1 MADKTNN
8 IIYRIEVDSVS
19 GKLNIDGVTKSFE
32 DADRAV
38 LKLQKDIA
46 KGTQGASKEMNQLR
60 SASGGATTSVLE
72 LGRVVSDAPY
82 GIRGMAN
89 NVSQLASNM
98 LFTSQQIDKTTGKAI
113 GFKGVL
119 KDMGKSFMGPLG
131 ILFAIQA
138 VVAAVDYF
146 YGGATK
152 AAGAGKEFELS
163 AKDLSGTLRDLHGT
177 QDEVNDKIDEYIT
190 LMMKKRAVAK
200 LDAESNKEISRLDK
214 VIEDAKAV
222 MFNNDVKRLG
232 GAERLTKAQI
242 DLANKT
248 YNAQKEILDKAESDR
263 VDEFKNVI
271 KRQQDIEDLDKKM
284 KTAREGTLKSL
295 KDLKKE
301 KEKERELNADSAE
314 EYKRLTIAIDEY
326 QKKIEEI
333 EGKKDGKRPEVEHF
347 DIKGIKEGQG
357 KVLSEMIKLND
368 KMLLA
373 SLKDKKS
380 RLIVQRDFHIAR
392 LAAIHG
398 DNSEIVQ
405 TYKKYYRQLIDEV
418 EQGELEL
425 LAKQGAKGMGKLKRN
440 TTTDADDILTAR
452 LKKVQDFAD
461 RYNQISASVTSFM
474 DGEFQRQ
481 LTTEQNKTN
490 AINNELRERLNNE
503 NLSADERKNIQL
515 KISRND
521 EALRRRQEKIKK
533 KQFKLNKAANIASA
547 LVSTYSGASAAYFN
561 TLKNPANALDP
572 TAGLVRAKINAGVA
586 TAIGLANV
594 AMIARQKFQSSI
606 SSAPSA
612 GALGSGGGSG
622 SGRGDRS
629 FDFNLAGAS
638 RENQLAQTLQGR
650 FDQPLQAYVVSR
662 DITNK
667 QQLDEDIRNNASF
680 G

>member
-8 IIYRIEVDSVS
+8 IIYNVEVNTNS
-19 GKLNIDGVTKSFE
+19 GKISIDGLTKGFV

-38 LKLQKDIA
+38 LKLQNDLNKNT
-46 KGTQGASKEMNQLR
+46 KGVDKFTGRLDGASKAAGAST
-60 SASGGATTSVLE
+60 SATLE
-72 LGRVVSDAPY
+72 LGRVLSDMPY
-82 GIRGMAN
+82 GIRGVAN
-89 NVSQLASNM
+89 NLQQLGSN
-98 LFTSQQIDKTTGKAI
+98 LFFMSKKTDDVTGKML
-113 GFKGVL
+113 GFKGAVSSVL
-119 KDMGKSFMGPLG
+119 KGLMGPAG
-131 ILFAIQA
+131 ILIAFQGLIALW
-138 VVAAVDYF
+138 DYLST
-146 YGGATK
+146 GTK
-152 AAGAGKEFELS
+152 KAKEETSELNDELERS
-163 AKDLSGTLRDLHGT
+163 AKAMAKINTVLDTLNVSGDSINFEWMDAFMAGVDKLDTKGILRVLERDIKG
-177 QDEVNDKIDEYIT
+177 IT
-190 LMMKKRAVAK
+190 NAFNKLPKEEQNIKGIESLVMKKK
-200 LDAESNKEISRLDK
+200 ELIDNLLAEKQIKSE
-214 VIEDAKAV
+214 
-222 MFNNDVKRLG
+222 LG
-232 GAERLTKAQI
+232 
-242 DLANKT
+242 
-248 YNAQKEILDKAESDR
+248 
-263 VDEFKNVI
+263 
-271 KRQQDIEDLDKKM
+271 DLDKEFAVYRSLGDSEK
-284 KTAREGTLKSL
+284 KTELSNNIIRKQKELFAVQKAIVDTEELFK
-295 KDLKKE
+295 KQKE
-301 KEKERELNADSAE
+301 KDKED
-314 EYKRLTIAIDEY
+314 
-326 QKKIEEI
+326 
-333 EGKKDGKRPEVEHF
+333 RPEVEYF

-357 KVLSEMIKLND
+357 KVLSEIIKLND
-368 KMLLA
+368 KMLLT
-373 SLKDKKS
+373 SIKDKKS

-398 DNSEIVQ
+398 NNSEIVQ
-405 TYKKYYRQLIDEV
+405 AYKKYYRQLIETA
-418 EQGELEL
+418 EEGELEL
-425 LAKQGAKGMGKLKRN
+425 LAKEGAKGMGKLKRN
-440 TTTDADDILTAR
+440 TTTDAEDILTAR

-572 TAGLVRAKINAGVA
+572 TAGLVRAKINAGIA
-586 TAIGLANV
+586 TALGLANV

-629 FDFNLAGAS
+629 FNFNLAGAS

-662 DITNK
+662 DITNQ